1 MSFLLDTDICS
12 RYLRQPSKL
21 FHRFIQHAGRLHV
34 SAVGLSELYT
44 WGYKQD
50 DPSRIVSAITDL
62 LKHSYICCSG
72 AHKNCFGKQST
83 TMTGDPIPVEAS
95 PTGSCTYRSVCPV
108 TWKSKCINPKADRDY
123 GWVCPGYQNCTDWAW
138 QGLD

>member
-12 RYLRQPSKL
+12 RYLRRPSKL

-50 DPSRIVSAITDL
+50 DPSRIVSAIADLRQAVHVLPFDEPCAETLGRIRGAQLRQGVSYASIDL
-62 LKHSYICCSG
+62 LIAATALVHDLTLITHNTKD
-72 AHKNCFGKQST
+72 FQR
-83 TMTGDPIPVEAS
+83 IPNLRIE
-95 PTGSCTYRSVCPV
+95 
-108 TWKSKCINPKADRDY
+108 
-123 GWVCPGYQNCTDWAW
+123 DWL
-138 QGLD
+138 GE